1 MEDYEKLGAFYL
13 GRPYDLKE
21 KKSKEGILLYD
32 SKDLSTHAVCVGMT
46 GSGKTGLCI
55 ALLEEAAIDGI
66 PAIII
71 DPKGDLGNLM
81 LTFPDLKPEDFAPWV
96 NEEDAQKKNL
106 SIAEYAAQ
114 QAELWK
120 KGLASWGQDGERIK
134 RLRDSAD
141 FRIYTPG
148 SNSGIPVSILKSFAA
163 PPEAIR
169 EDSELMA
176 ERVNTTVTSLLGL
189 LEIEADPIKSREHI
203 LISMILNASWMN
215 GQDLDIAGLIQQIE
229 SPPMTKVGVKDIE
242 SFFPF
247 RDRQELT
254 MSLNN
259 LLAAPGFS
267 SWMEGEPLDIQQILH
282 TAEGKPRLSIF
293 SIAHLN
299 DPQRMF
305 FVSLLLNQMLGWMR
319 TQSGTISLRALLY
332 MDEIFGY
339 FPPTANPPSKTP
351 LLTLLKQG
359 RAFGLGVV
367 LVTQNPVDLDYKGLS
382 NAGTWFIGRL
392 QTERDKARMLEG
404 LEGIAAGSGMKFER
418 NQMEQILAGLGN
430 RIFLLNNV
438 HEEGTEIFET
448 RWDMSYLRGPLTR
461 TQIKSLME
469 PLKTQLAAADT
480 PKAAAAM
487 AGATSQAAAVSRAMM
502 PAVEVATK
510 PAAGN
515 QRPALPPGIAQYFI
529 PVRGSGSAGSSLV
542 YHPALLGVAEIGYSD
557 SKKIDMTENLTLL
570 TSITAAPISVD
581 WGQASAIDLPAED
594 LEESPEDSAQFAEL
608 PGTASKPRSY
618 DSWQKDLTTWIYR
631 NQKLEL
637 LESPSL
643 EVVSN
648 PGDSER
654 DFRVRL
660 QQRFREQRDEA
671 AEKLRQKYAPKMAAL
686 AEKKR
691 RAEQA
696 VEREAEQ
703 AKGQKLQTAISF
715 GATLLS
721 SFMGRKAVS
730 LTTLGRATT
739 AARGVSRS
747 MKEADD
753 VGRAQESVE
762 AINQQVADLDAQ
774 FKAETDA
781 LEKSNDVQTEQLETV
796 SLKPKKSNISVKLLT
811 LAWAPYWHD
820 AQGQAVPAW
829 E

>member
-21 KKSKEGILLYD
+21 KKAKEGILLYD
-32 SKDLSTHAVCVGMT
+32 SKDLLTHAVCVGMT

-71 DPKGDLGNLM
+71 DPKGDLTNLL

-106 SIAEYAAQ
+106 STAAYAAQ

-120 KGLASWGQDGERIK
+120 KGLADWGQDGARIK
-134 RLRDSAD
+134 RLRDAAD

-169 EDSELMA
+169 EDGELMA

-203 LISMILNASWMN
+203 LISTILNTSWMN

-247 RDRQELT
+247 KDRQELA

-299 DPQRMF
+299 DAQRMF
-305 FVSLLLNQMLGWMR
+305 FVSLLLNQTLGWMR
-319 TQSGTISLRALLY
+319 TQSGTTSLRAILY

-339 FPPTANPPSKTP
+339 FPPTANPPSKVP

-359 RAFGLGVV
+359 RAFGLGVL

-404 LEGIAAGSGMKFER
+404 LEGIAGGSGMKFDR
-418 NQMEQILAGLGN
+418 NQMEQTLAGLGN

-438 HEEGTEIFET
+438 HEDGAEIFET

-461 TQIKSLME
+461 TQIKTLME
-469 PLKTQLAAADT
+469 SLKANTTAT
-480 PKAAAAM
+480 PQTAAM
-487 AGATSQAAAVSRAMM
+487 AASASSTSANVSPAMS
-502 PAVEVATK
+502 PAEGVATK
-510 PAAGN
+510 PAVGG
-515 QRPALPPGIAQYFI
+515 QRPALPPGVSQYFI
-529 PVRGSGSAGSSLV
+529 PVRGSGSAGTSLV

-557 SKKIDMTENLTLL
+557 SKSIDMTQTLSL
-570 TSITAAPISVD
+570 LAPMGSGPIAVD
-581 WGQASAIDLPAED
+581 WGQASVVDLPVED
-594 LEESPEDSAQFAEL
+594 LEESPEAGAQFAEL
-608 PGTASKPRSY
+608 PGNASKSKSY
-618 DSWQKDLTTWIYR
+618 DSWEKDLAIWIYR

-637 LESPSL
+637 MESPSL
-643 EVVSN
+643 EIASN
-648 PGDSER
+648 PGESER

-660 QQRFREQRDEA
+660 QQRAREQRDEA

-691 RAEQA
+691 RSEQT

-721 SFMGRKAVS
+721 SFMGRKAIS

-747 MKEADD
+747 MKEGED
-753 VGRAQESVE
+753 VDRAQETVE
-762 AINQQVADLDAQ
+762 AVNQQIADLDAQ
-774 FKAETDA
+774 FKSETDS
-781 LEKSNDVQTEQLETV
+781 LERSNDAQTEQLETI

-820 AQGQAVPAW
+820 AQGQAVSGW